1 MYTET
6 SSCTPANGC
15 PQNQGSLPGGC
26 GALAFPF
33 VAMQQQD
40 PPRYDQREALQ
51 QGTLFPG
58 LDLPFHKELRS
69 RFPAANNALS
79 ELMALDFAIDELG
92 LYLVTHA
99 DDQEVLNLYW
109 KYIALAREGRARY
122 QEQYGPLTQTTVTEG
137 GYAYYLKDGT
147 LHLKRSGT
155 ETGSVIA
162 AWYDGSGKLLGMR
175 ILNQQELDIPVPGA
189 AKTVKIFAAAKGS
202 YAPLCKAIEL
212 RAAG

>member
-79 ELMALDFAIDELG
+79 G
-92 LYLVTHA
+92 A
-99 DDQEVLNLYW
+99 D
-109 KYIALAREGRARY
+109 
-122 QEQYGPLTQTTVTEG
+122 GPG
-137 GYAYYLKDGT
+137 FC
-147 LHLKRSGT
+147 H
-155 ETGSVIA
+155 
-162 AWYDGSGKLLGMR
+162 
-175 ILNQQELDIPVPGA
+175 
-189 AKTVKIFAAAKGS
+189 
-202 YAPLCKAIEL
+202 
-212 RAAG
+212 

>member
-109 KYIALAREGRARY
+109 EYIALAREGRARY

-137 GYAYYLKDGT
+137 GYRWLNDPWPWDEG
-147 LHLKRSGT
+147 
-155 ETGSVIA
+155 GS
-162 AWYDGSGKLLGMR
+162 D
-175 ILNQQELDIPVPGA
+175 
-189 AKTVKIFAAAKGS
+189 
-202 YAPLCKAIEL
+202 
-212 RAAG
+212 

>member
-26 GALAFPF
+26 GTLAFPF

-92 LYLVTHA
+92 LYLTTHPE
-99 DDQEVLNLYW
+99 DTEVLNLYW
-109 KYIALAREGRARY
+109 SYIKLGREGRETY
-122 QEQYGPLTQTTVTEG
+122 EKQYGPLLKTDLTPGSFKWLSDPWPWDLEG
-137 GYAYYLKDGT
+137 EK
-147 LHLKRSGT
+147 
-155 ETGSVIA
+155 
-162 AWYDGSGKLLGMR
+162 
-175 ILNQQELDIPVPGA
+175 
-189 AKTVKIFAAAKGS
+189 
-202 YAPLCKAIEL
+202 
-212 RAAG
+212 

>member
-109 KYIALAREGRARY
+109 KYIALAKEGRARY
-122 QEQYGPLTQTTVTEG
+122 QEHV
-137 GYAYYLKDGT
+137 AAMMT
-147 LHLKRSGT
+147 LAGESEEQAKKSLSELQRQDFCPNG
-155 ETGSVIA
+155 
-162 AWYDGSGKLLGMR
+162 AW
-175 ILNQQELDIPVPGA
+175 ILERKQ
-189 AKTVKIFAAAKGS
+189 
-202 YAPLCKAIEL
+202 
-212 RAAG
+212 

>member
-40 PPRYDQREALQ
+40 PPRYDQQEALQ

-109 KYIALAREGRARY
+109 KYIALAKEGRARY

-137 GYAYYLKDGT
+137 GYRWLNDPWPWDEG
-147 LHLKRSGT
+147 
-155 ETGSVIA
+155 GS
-162 AWYDGSGKLLGMR
+162 D
-175 ILNQQELDIPVPGA
+175 
-189 AKTVKIFAAAKGS
+189 
-202 YAPLCKAIEL
+202 
-212 RAAG
+212 